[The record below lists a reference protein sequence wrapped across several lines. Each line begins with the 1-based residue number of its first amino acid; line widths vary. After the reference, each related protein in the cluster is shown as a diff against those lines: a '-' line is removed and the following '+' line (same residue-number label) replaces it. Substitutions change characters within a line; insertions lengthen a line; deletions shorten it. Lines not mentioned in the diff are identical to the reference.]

1 MSQPNDPLESDFSRS
16 DTHMEKEIS
25 ALVLKGELVFVS
37 GHSQRQKEEMQGDF
51 RDQVKCA
58 IDDLKTSLKSH
69 KLSMDKV
76 INISILFENWDA
88 MKLSI
93 CHEEISKYYGE
104 NGLPDMIH
112 IPLTQANLI
121 TGPVSLNAI
130 ALR

>member
-1 MSQPNDPLESDFSRS
+1 MSQPNDPLDSNFSRS

-37 GHSQRQKEEMQGDF
+37 GHSQRQKEEVQGDF
-51 RDQVKCA
+51 RDQVKRA

-76 INISILFENWDA
+76 INISILIENWDA
-88 MKLSI
+88 IKLCV
-93 CHEEISKYYGE
+93 CHEEISKLYGH
-104 NGLPDMIH
+104 NGVPNITH

-121 TGPVSLNAI
+121 AGPISLNAI